1 MIVVFLSSL
10 ALLGTLI
17 LILYLTFVW
26 QGGGGKWSL
35 TFIRA
40 LAPPILIFV
49 TSDLND
55 NFSWTPFYMIQPKT
69 KFRFSVQ
76 NHDFW
81 QALEGSDHFMPPPYQ
96 RAQYDIPTKERLR
109 IMFWILKCRV
119 QLLRERELERIWAK
133 TTELIMLIIDG
144 STIFKGK

>member
-1 MIVVFLSSL
+1 MV
-10 ALLGTLI
+10 
-17 LILYLTFVW
+17 
-26 QGGGGKWSL
+26 GGGGKWSL

-81 QALEGSDHFMPPPYQ
+81 QALEGSDHFMPPPLPTSSIWYSYQ
-96 RAQYDIPTKERLR
+96 SKVKNSPNALRAIVCDNNVLARFVELNGRFFNVKIVIVWTSEIMMNQLNQFFIPHKLFHSRTTLVFTDI
-109 IMFWILKCRV
+109 
-119 QLLRERELERIWAK
+119 
-133 TTELIMLIIDG
+133 
-144 STIFKGK
+144 

>member
-1 MIVVFLSSL
+1 MF
-10 ALLGTLI
+10 GR
-17 LILYLTFVW
+17 
-26 QGGGGKWSL
+26 GGGGKWSL

-96 RAQYDIPTKERLR
+96 RAQYDIPTKVRL
-109 IMFWILKCRV
+109 
-119 QLLRERELERIWAK
+119 
-133 TTELIMLIIDG
+133 TG
-144 STIFKGK
+144 SVEANFKP

>member
-1 MIVVFLSSL
+1 M
-10 ALLGTLI
+10 
-17 LILYLTFVW
+17 
-26 QGGGGKWSL
+26 GGKWSL

-96 RAQYDIPTKERLR
+96 RAQYDIPTKERLKR
-109 IMFWILKCRV
+109 
-119 QLLRERELERIWAK
+119 LLENQ
-133 TTELIMLIIDG
+133 TPY
-144 STIFKGK
+144 

>member
-1 MIVVFLSSL
+1 MF
-10 ALLGTLI
+10 GR
-17 LILYLTFVW
+17 
-26 QGGGGKWSL
+26 GGGGKWSL

-76 NHDFW
+76 NYDFW
-81 QALEGSDHFMPPPYQ
+81 QALEGSDHFMTVDLEGLPWTWACPLPTYKQ
-96 RAQYDIPTKERLR
+96 INQYNEQNY
-109 IMFWILKCRV
+109 ILKGFWSYPIFV
-119 QLLRERELERIWAK
+119 WSFQYWSFPIK
-133 TTELIMLIIDG
+133 VI
-144 STIFKGK
+144 TICMTQPYGKFADVIR